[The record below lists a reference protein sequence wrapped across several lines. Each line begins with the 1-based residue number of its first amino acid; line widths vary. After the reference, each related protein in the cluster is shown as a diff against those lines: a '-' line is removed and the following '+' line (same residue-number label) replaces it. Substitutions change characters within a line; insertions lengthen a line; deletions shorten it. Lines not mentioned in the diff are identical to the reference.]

1 MTLRRLRLPVCGRNR
16 MGRVTHTDEP
26 LTPFQSLEG
35 PAEALT
41 PGRVSLAPL
50 AMSSARSLFR
60 RYEHP
65 ILPFPHSP
73 SLHLTHLTHPRVGFP
88 SLFVPGAAAVK
99 PPGLKRLRTQAIY
112 SYYNLHIFLA
122 YLTYSKHVL
131 RMHNISSIYVNICK
145 IS

>member
-1 MTLRRLRLPVCGRNR
+1 

-26 LTPFQSLEG
+26 LTPFQVLEG
-35 PAEALT
+35 PAEVLS

-50 AMSSARSLFR
+50 AMSSAKFLFR

-99 PPGLKRLRTQAIY
+99 PPGLKRLRTQATLRI
-112 SYYNLHIFLA
+112 N
-122 YLTYSKHVL
+122 YLLLLL
-131 RMHNISSIYVNICK
+131 RRSRRSQIAIVVEAAGPPLLEA
-145 IS
+145 

>member
-1 MTLRRLRLPVCGRNR
+1 MHVC
-16 MGRVTHTDEP
+16 MYVCMY
-26 LTPFQSLEG
+26 G

-50 AMSSARSLFR
+50 AMSSAKFLFR

-112 SYYNLHIFLA
+112 SFLGWGG
-122 YLTYSKHVL
+122 SRGG
-131 RMHNISSIYVNICK
+131 RMHTSV
-145 IS
+145 